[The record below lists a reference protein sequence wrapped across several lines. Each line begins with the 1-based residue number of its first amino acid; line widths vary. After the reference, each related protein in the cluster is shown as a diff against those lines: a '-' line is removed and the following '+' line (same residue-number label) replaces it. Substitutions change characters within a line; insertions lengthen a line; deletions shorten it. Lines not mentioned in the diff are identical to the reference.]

1 MNVILDVDTGV
12 DDALAIL
19 LAVRSSALRVLG
31 ITCVMGNVELD
42 KVVINTLKVLDIAGA
57 GDTPV
62 ARGMDRPLV
71 EVQRNAK
78 NVHGDDGLGNLELP
92 ESTRQPV
99 AEHAVEFLRRTL
111 LNAPSPVTLIPL
123 APLTNIATLLIQH
136 PAVKSQIKQIVLMG
150 GAIGMG
156 NSAAVAEFN
165 VRQDPEAADIVFT
178 SGLPIVMYGL
188 DVFRQVRFTRA
199 EAETFVQSDRP
210 AAQLAGR
217 LLTFAMDNFGREEAT
232 IGDAGAVASVIDPGG
247 LSSEQ
252 WPVRVELQ
260 GHWTRGQTVVD
271 RRPWIT
277 TQREA
282 PWQPAMETSIAV
294 AVDVDR
300 DRYRQIFRETLFS
313 A

>member
-1 MNVILDVDTGV
+1 
-12 DDALAIL
+12 
-19 LAVRSSALRVLG
+19 
-31 ITCVMGNVELD
+31 
-42 KVVINTLKVLDIAGA
+42 
-57 GDTPV
+57 
-62 ARGMDRPLV
+62 
-71 EVQRNAK
+71 
-78 NVHGDDGLGNLELP
+78 
-92 ESTRQPV
+92 V
-99 AEHAVEFLRRTL
+99 AEHAVEFLRHTL
-111 LNAPSPVTLIPL
+111 LNAPAPVTLIPL

-150 GAIGMG
+150 GAVGMG

-165 VRQDPEAADIVFT
+165 VRQDPEAADMVFT

-199 EAETFVQSDRP
+199 EAEAFAQSDRP